1 MQADS
6 SPSFMSKLT
15 KDSCRRCGK
24 NTHATIRCPNVV
36 SDEVTPP
43 VVTASIST
51 AAQIA
56 ADAAKRAAEAAERAA
71 AKQAQ
76 RDAEETQR
84 AVKVAVFESLE
95 PFGVEVRN
103 RSCFRASNWD
113 TESFNLCERCG
124 KEEPKNGC
132 WCMPHK

>member
-1 MQADS
+1 M
-6 SPSFMSKLT
+6 
-15 KDSCRRCGK
+15 
-24 NTHATIRCPNVV
+24 
-36 SDEVTPP
+36 
-43 VVTASIST
+43 
-51 AAQIA
+51 A
-56 ADAAKRAAEAAERAA
+56 ADAAKRAVEAAKRAA
-71 AKQAQ
+71 AKEA
-76 RDAEETQR
+76 RRAAKETRR
-84 AVKVAVFESLE
+84 AFKVAVFESLE

>member
-1 MQADS
+1 
-6 SPSFMSKLT
+6 MSKLT
-15 KDSCRRCGK
+15 KDSCRRCGR

-36 SDEVTPP
+36 TPP
-43 VVTASIST
+43 VVTLPIST

-56 ADAAKRAAEAAERAA
+56 ADAAKRAAEAAKRAAEAAERAA